1 MKLSERLYDNLV
13 TKVNFKLSKVNNINT
28 TGFILKTKYETD
40 KLDLG
45 KKSMTLTKKIPD
57 ASGLVK
63 KTNYNVKNTEIEVK
77 IPSITGLAATAALTA
92 VENKIPDV
100 SNLAKKT
107 DYDAKISNIESK
119 CFTTAHYNKF
129 ASQTLDAKI
138 KKGISW

>member
-1 MKLSERLYDNLV
+1 
-13 TKVNFKLSKVNNINT
+13 
-28 TGFILKTKYETD
+28 
-40 KLDLG
+40 
-45 KKSMTLTKKIPD
+45 MTLTKKIPD

-119 CFTTAHYNKF
+119 CFTTAQYNKF
-129 ASQTLDAKI
+129 ASQALDAKI
-138 KKGISW
+138 KKRN